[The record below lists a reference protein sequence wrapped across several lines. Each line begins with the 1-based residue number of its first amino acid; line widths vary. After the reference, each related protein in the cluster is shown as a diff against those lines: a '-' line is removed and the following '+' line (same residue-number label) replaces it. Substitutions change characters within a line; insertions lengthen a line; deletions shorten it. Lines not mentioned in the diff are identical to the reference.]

1 MEPNSTVVAMEISSL
16 FSKICSRQP
25 RALQIC
31 ARLLDHVSNSVGT
44 SDSSIVKER
53 ANIYVL
59 QGQYNSAIKAFR
71 EASKKD
77 ISSMTSLEGMI
88 LCQIYESQ
96 LDDAEAQVEL
106 LLAMHSEEELS
117 PQFKYIQAL
126 LSLRRGRNL
135 TQHESYLNEAK
146 DLLLR
151 NYEKAL
157 SGWIEPLKE
166 LIVFNPDFVL
176 QVR

>member
-1 MEPNSTVVAMEISSL
+1 MEISSL